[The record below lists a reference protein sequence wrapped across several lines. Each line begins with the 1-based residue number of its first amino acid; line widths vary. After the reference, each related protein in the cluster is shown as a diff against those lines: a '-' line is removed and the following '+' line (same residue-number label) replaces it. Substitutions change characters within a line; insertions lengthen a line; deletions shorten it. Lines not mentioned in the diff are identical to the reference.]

1 MMEVEEHSINEE
13 MKKLS
18 LEEATSEL
26 RSLKEKHER
35 QEIILSH
42 WKNHANDLSDRLQR
56 IATSSDSSKSI
67 FDVFADKGVERI
79 IETLAIENNEMH
91 EYFNKYNSNIIK
103 MGAFEMSKLIKQLEE
118 DNKHLKKVLEDHYKQ
133 IRTLTDAIN
142 CNDENVMQKKFSK
155 QEQKLMIYK
164 QENQKLKSYVFLQD
178 TLMKSLKKNFDEIKH
193 ELYHIFKD
201 LCHQY
206 GSKLGK
212 ELEKIREKDDAKE
225 ALQNLLHPVTSV
237 SSSKL
242 PMGLQ
247 PKLVTEPMPGEYKP
261 DPATDT
267 FESGYGSMTDQDR
280 ALYEEISKTK
290 IENNNLKSERDQW
303 REEKIELENKIKSA
317 KHKANEAELNLKQF
331 LEQNSEL
338 HKKVE
343 EKEKLINEVRYF

>member
-1 MMEVEEHSINEE
+1 MMEVEEHNIDEE

-26 RSLKEKHER
+26 KSLKEKHER

-56 IATSSDSSKSI
+56 IANSSDSSKSI

-91 EYFNKYNSNIIK
+91 EYFNKYNSTKENAK
-103 MGAFEMSKLIKQLEE
+103 MGAFEMSKLIKKLEE
-118 DNKHLKKVLEDHYKQ
+118 ENKHLKKVLEDHYKQ
-133 IRTLTDAIN
+133 IRTLTDTIN
-142 CNDENVMQKKFSK
+142 CNDENVMQRKFSK

-178 TLMKSLKKNFDEIKH
+178 TLMKSLKKDFNEIKN

-201 LCHQY
+201 LCLQY

-212 ELEKIREKDDAKE
+212 ELEKISKKDDAKE
-225 ALQNLLHPVTSV
+225 ALEKLLHPVTSE

-247 PKLVTEPMPGEYKP
+247 PKPITEPMPGEYKP
-261 DPATDT
+261 DPARDT

-290 IENNNLKSERDQW
+290 IENNNLKSEIEQLRV
-303 REEKIELENKIKSA
+303 EKLELENELRSA

-331 LEQNSEL
+331 LEQNNEL
-338 HKKVE
+338 HKKLE
-343 EKEKLINEVRYF
+343 EKDRIISEVR

>member
-1 MMEVEEHSINEE
+1 MMEVEEHSIDEE

-56 IATSSDSSKSI
+56 IANSSDSSKSI

-91 EYFNKYNSNIIK
+91 EYFNKYNPTKENTK

-118 DNKHLKKVLEDHYKQ
+118 ENKHLKKVLEDHYKQ

-142 CNDENVMQKKFSK
+142 CKDENVMQKKFSK

-178 TLMKSLKKNFDEIKH
+178 TLMKSLKKDFNEIKR
-193 ELYHIFKD
+193 ELYHVFKD
-201 LCHQY
+201 LCLQY
-206 GSKLGK
+206 GSNLGK
-212 ELEKIREKDDAKE
+212 ELEKISKKDNAKE
-225 ALQNLLHPVTSV
+225 ALEKLLHPVTE
-237 SSSKL
+237 SSKL

-247 PKLVTEPMPGEYKP
+247 PKPITEPMPGEYKP
-261 DPATDT
+261 DPARDT
-267 FESGYGSMTDQDR
+267 FESGYGSLTDQDR

-290 IENNNLKSERDQW
+290 IENNNLKSEMEQCRV
-303 REEKIELENKIKSA
+303 EKLELANEIKLA

-331 LEQNSEL
+331 LEQNNEL
-338 HKKVE
+338 HKKLG
-343 EKEKLINEVRYF
+343 EKEKIINEVR